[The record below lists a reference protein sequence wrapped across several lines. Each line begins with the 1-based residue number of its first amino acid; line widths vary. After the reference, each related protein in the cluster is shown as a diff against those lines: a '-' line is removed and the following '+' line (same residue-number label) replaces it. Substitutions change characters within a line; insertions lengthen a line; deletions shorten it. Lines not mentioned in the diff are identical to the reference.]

1 MDHTSGAAP
10 RHTTGWPGGSNGS
23 GGTRATTSRAA
34 KTSSAP
40 WTRSALCA
48 GHHRLP
54 QRPHPQPQAQHR
66 HAPQRPRAHP
76 RLPNPRPPPTPP
88 RTTPLPPPRPS
99 RPLRPLAQA
108 PLPRRGGFQTRLSS
122 PQNAARN
129 SHMTKR
135 NCDDRSPGLST
146 LSCLLLPLLEVD
158 IDSYRGSSRSGTGN
172 EEELPECRIVE

>member
-108 PLPRRGGFQTRLSS
+108 PLPRRGGFRTRPSS
-122 PQNAARN
+122 PQGTAPGHETPFAAR
-129 SHMTKR
+129 
-135 NCDDRSPGLST
+135 RSPSLSA
-146 LSCLLLPLLEVD
+146 LSRFPLLPLEVD
-158 IDSYRGSSRSGTGN
+158 KDSYRAARSRACN
-172 EEELPECRIVE
+172 EEKLVE